1 MSGFPASDEMVVWT
15 ESLVGMLTKM
25 KTEYGGTEAMLE
37 RPDWDESKT
46 EYVISLLG
54 NLKQHVCQIHNE
66 MVQHVSQ
73 KIQ

>member
-25 KTEYGGTEAMLE
+25 KTEYGGIEAMLE

-54 NLKQHVCQIHNE
+54 SLRRHVCQIHDE

-73 KIQ
+73 KNQ